1 MSGRLQLKADDVE
14 LGAVIGSAIETIRP
28 AATAKDLNL
37 RFEPPDANVIVT
49 GDADRL
55 RQIFWNLLTNAVKFT
70 PAHGGI
76 DVEMRP
82 VDAGIEVAVRD
93 TGLGIGRDFLHHV
106 FERFRQADSSH
117 SRRHGGLG
125 LGLAIVRHLVEAHGG
140 TVGVDSPG
148 EGQGATFTVRLP
160 VRSVRGPQ
168 RPSTGAE
175 PRHGAALSGL
185 HVLVLDDERDAREFL
200 AALLLIH
207 GAEVDIASSAG
218 EALGIIANRRVDVLL
233 ADLGLPDRDGYAL
246 IQAIRSLDP
255 AMGGAVPAVAVTA
268 YAGLRE
274 RARAFEAGYGWHVAK
289 PVDPDQL
296 LSVVVAAAKSRKRTD
311 ASEPG

>member
-1 MSGRLQLKADDVE
+1 
-14 LGAVIGSAIETIRP
+14 
-28 AATAKDLNL
+28 
-37 RFEPPDANVIVT
+37 
-49 GDADRL
+49 
-55 RQIFWNLLTNAVKFT
+55 
-70 PAHGGI
+70 
-76 DVEMRP
+76 MRA

-140 TVGVDSPG
+140 AVGVDSPG

-160 VRSVRGPQ
+160 IRSVR
-168 RPSTGAE
+168 RPPRVLSGAE
-175 PRHGAALSGL
+175 PRLGAALSGL
-185 HVLVLDDERDAREFL
+185 HVLVVDDERDAREFL
-200 AALLLIH
+200 AALLLMH
-207 GAEVDIASSAG
+207 GAEIDIASSAG
-218 EALGIIANRRVDVLL
+218 EALGIIANRQVDVLL

-255 AMGGAVPAVAVTA
+255 GQGGAVPAVAVTA

-296 LSVVVAAAKSRKRTD
+296 LSVVVAAAKSRPNTE
-311 ASEPG
+311 EP